1 MTQRCHCYL
10 FPFADVLAY
19 LWNNYIKI
27 STFWTITSGMS
38 LCDKYDD
45 DVLSQLYSFKLKSI
59 YFFILE
65 WGNV

>member
-1 MTQRCHCYL
+1 
-10 FPFADVLAY
+10 
-19 LWNNYIKI
+19 
-27 STFWTITSGMS
+27 MS